1 MGGKVMRKHIV
12 RTRDGANETMNMLG
26 EQFTVLAAGEETGS
40 YEVFVQV
47 VPTGGGPPL
56 HSHAWDEAF
65 YVLDG
70 EIVFSTDAHEMRA
83 PVGTFVHFPA
93 DTPHT
98 FASRGGT
105 ATILS
110 FTSHPGAAA
119 FFRESYRISSEF
131 PGNLERFFAV
141 PGRHGVCL
149 LESPEHFDSR
159 RKSVGAARLDRP

>member
-1 MGGKVMRKHIV
+1 MRKLIV
-12 RTRDGANETMNMLG
+12 RKRNDANETMNMLG

-47 VPTGGGPPL
+47 VPPGAGPPL
-56 HSHAWDEAF
+56 HSHPWDEAF

-70 EIVFSTDAHEMRA
+70 ELVFSTDEQETDA
-83 PVGTFVHFPA
+83 PVGTFVHFPG
-93 DTPHT
+93 DSPHA

-119 FFRESYRISSEF
+119 FFRESNRIISEY
-131 PGNLERFFAV
+131 PGYLERFFAV
-141 PGRHGVCL
+141 PGRHSVRL
-149 LESPEHFDSR
+149 LETPEHFDSR
-159 RKSVGAARLDRP
+159 MKSIAAARVDGS